1 MVPRRGNGAGAAVL
15 LIAAAG
21 CSSGHH
27 SGRSQRPGE
36 KPSYEQLVAKNY
48 KVLTAKQTRELTAF
62 AENLHACMAKRLR
75 LGEPRPVLTKIVMD
89 LPAGSSIQAVAQ
101 TGIRC
106 GTKLGGPPP
115 GASLQVRKHA
125 VVLYLPKHCLLDH
138 KVTRQLRAG
147 KSH

>member
-1 MVPRRGNGAGAAVL
+1 MVRRRGNGAGAAVL

-27 SGRSQRPGE
+27 SGRSQRP
-36 KPSYEQLVAKNY
+36 
-48 KVLTAKQTRELTAF
+48 
-62 AENLHACMAKRLR
+62 
-75 LGEPRPVLTKIVMD
+75 
-89 LPAGSSIQAVAQ
+89 AQ

-115 GASLQVRKHA
+115 GASLQARKHA
-125 VVLYLPKHCLLDH
+125 VVLYLPKYCLLDR